1 MKGKRKE
8 AEGNREYAFLTVKS
22 AEGKRVSVD
31 SRKYEEARRK
41 LVAKGMPTIR
51 PSSAR

>member
-1 MKGKRKE
+1 MKGKRE
-8 AEGNREYAFLTVKS
+8 TEGNRECAFVTVKS

-51 PSSAR
+51 PSAAR